1 MSVHNGESWRNYG
14 VLDGPLGERVF
25 DIAADPRPS
34 PDGGDVWIAG
44 SRGLARYHLEED
56 RWSYLT
62 RADGLPSDQ
71 VEALAFAPD
80 GTLYAG
86 TQCDGLSIARPADD
100 YATWETTTAP
110 RADRIETEPVGAGL
124 PSDQF
129 NDLLV
134 HSGGTV
140 YAATVRGL
148 ARSTDGGAS
157 WSYTRGR
164 DYADK
169 VKRRFEGPPPRWQ
182 PVNKEAMR
190 RLLPEDYVTTLA
202 EAPDGKLWIGFRQ
215 HGLMAFDPATGATEE
230 VRAKGS
236 DLPED
241 FVTGLVPMAGEAWAG
256 TYGGGVVRL
265 ETASPSAE
273 MALPLDQLTA
283 ATLDLPPNPSPA
295 TPPNEERLEALTD
308 RLAALSEELPEQ
320 WSVHIGEDWQ
330 TKGDWVGRLGRQHTV
345 LCAMGAPLDHHLYYS
360 QDFKV
365 TPQIGP
371 HTRGEDRLRRW
382 VHRLRWDDRRVLYD
396 PTLGYRRQASWDDHA
411 EAYPMSF
418 EGPDVWVSIEVPA
431 GLHRVTLYFFNKDGH
446 HGRNRYRDY
455 LLEVKP
461 HVPSLEAADKKPSL
475 AIARVR
481 EFWGGTHELFA
492 VKGPSSY
499 LVKIGCNDSFNTV
512 VSGVFVDAV
521 DGYESRFDR
530 LALPWM
536 GGQKY
541 RPPTFLKAG
550 GDAGASENRSALAV
564 GKAVEHERVLSDA
577 LRQVGGVEHSV
588 AARLLAYR
596 AISAEAVPDGPSA
609 IRECLLKRWR
619 WQLRLWEPDTR
630 AEFDAHMRRAWEAMC
645 VMNPGLRHSDP
656 HENEG

>member
-202 EAPDGKLWIGFRQ
+202 EAPDGKLWIGFR
-215 HGLMAFDPATGATEE
+215 
-230 VRAKGS
+230 
-236 DLPED
+236 
-241 FVTGLVPMAGEAWAG
+241 
-256 TYGGGVVRL
+256 
-265 ETASPSAE
+265 
-273 MALPLDQLTA
+273 
-283 ATLDLPPNPSPA
+283 
-295 TPPNEERLEALTD
+295 
-308 RLAALSEELPEQ
+308 
-320 WSVHIGEDWQ
+320 
-330 TKGDWVGRLGRQHTV
+330 
-345 LCAMGAPLDHHLYYS
+345 
-360 QDFKV
+360 
-365 TPQIGP
+365 
-371 HTRGEDRLRRW
+371 
-382 VHRLRWDDRRVLYD
+382 
-396 PTLGYRRQASWDDHA
+396 
-411 EAYPMSF
+411 
-418 EGPDVWVSIEVPA
+418 
-431 GLHRVTLYFFNKDGH
+431 
-446 HGRNRYRDY
+446 
-455 LLEVKP
+455 
-461 HVPSLEAADKKPSL
+461 
-475 AIARVR
+475 
-481 EFWGGTHELFA
+481 
-492 VKGPSSY
+492 
-499 LVKIGCNDSFNTV
+499 
-512 VSGVFVDAV
+512 
-521 DGYESRFDR
+521 
-530 LALPWM
+530 
-536 GGQKY
+536 
-541 RPPTFLKAG
+541 
-550 GDAGASENRSALAV
+550 
-564 GKAVEHERVLSDA
+564 
-577 LRQVGGVEHSV
+577 
-588 AARLLAYR
+588 
-596 AISAEAVPDGPSA
+596 
-609 IRECLLKRWR
+609 
-619 WQLRLWEPDTR
+619 
-630 AEFDAHMRRAWEAMC
+630 
-645 VMNPGLRHSDP
+645 
-656 HENEG
+656 